1 MSRTFAGANLDRQ
14 SFAGLDEAAKG
25 GARPAPAVGV
35 AAAPHVYRRRRGHP
49 LVVAALRPAAAPARI
64 AFELLDDS
72 MVRRVTAGPPR
83 PAAPRPR
90 RVDHVTTGWCRA
102 SFAHGKLFGPVGDA
116 SAPTAWP

>member
-1 MSRTFAGANLDRQ
+1 MSRTFAGLN
-14 SFAGLDEAAKG
+14 EAAKG
-25 GARPAPAVGV
+25 RARPAPAVHV
-35 AAAPHVYRRRRGHP
+35 AAAPRVYRRRRAHP

-64 AFELLDDS
+64 RFDLLDES

-90 RVDHVTTGWCRA
+90 RVDHLTTGWCPA